1 MTEDQIKELL
11 ERMMQL
17 DPDTVEVVQTQIAMR
32 RSYPR
37 MMRCFRA
44 HMIELGMQIDE

>member
-1 MTEDQIKELL
+1 MTDDRIKELL

-17 DPDTVEVVQTQIAMR
+17 DLNTVEVVKTQIAMR

-37 MMRCFRA
+37 IMRCFRA
-44 HMIELGMQIDE
+44 HMIELGMQINE